1 MTLTKIEVYVERKD
15 GVSAVEDV
23 CTADGGYTGDV
34 LTGMVDVAELCRRWR
49 ALPAVAVRLLTGMQG
64 EDITD
69 ADEALKEL
77 GYVRNVG
84 GNVRRGYNWVLR
96 NFTREGKVLGMTEIW
111 NRLLGMNTEQL
122 KI

>member
-1 MTLTKIEVYVERKD
+1 MKLTKIELYVDRED
-15 GVSAVEDV
+15 GAGHVEDV
-23 CTADGGYTGDV
+23 YTADGSCTCDVYTGW
-34 LTGMVDVAELCRRWR
+34 VDISELCKRWR
-49 ALPAVAVRLLTGMQG
+49 SLPAVAVKLLTGMQG

-69 ADEALKEL
+69 ADEALGAV

-96 NFTREGKVLGMTEIW
+96 NFTREGRVLGMTEIF
-111 NRLLGMNTEQL
+111 NALFGMDTERL